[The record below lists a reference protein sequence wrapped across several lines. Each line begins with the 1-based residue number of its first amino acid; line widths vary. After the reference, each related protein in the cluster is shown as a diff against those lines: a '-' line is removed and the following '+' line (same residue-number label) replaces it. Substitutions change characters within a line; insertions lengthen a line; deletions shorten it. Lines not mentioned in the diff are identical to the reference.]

1 MEGNGG
7 GGSAAVLSL
16 CSSHFSWRI
25 LAFENECYADYMAPK
40 SKVAPLDGAQVE
52 NKLSQL

>member
-1 MEGNGG
+1 MEGNCGG
-7 GGSAAVLSL
+7 DAAVLSL

-25 LAFENECYADYMAPK
+25 LAFENGCYADYMAPK